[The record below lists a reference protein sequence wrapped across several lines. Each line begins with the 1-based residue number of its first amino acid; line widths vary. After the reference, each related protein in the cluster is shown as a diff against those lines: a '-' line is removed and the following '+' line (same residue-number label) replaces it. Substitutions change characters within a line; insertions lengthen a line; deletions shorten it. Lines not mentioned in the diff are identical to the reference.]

1 MWRVTRIAKICGVSF
16 ITFSL
21 RAIAFQYILHS
32 EMCVKVV
39 FTSEEMHTYML
50 ILKSLIHIHEKLYI
64 QYWMYPSQRH
74 LSSEYALLT
83 FQGNGIQRY
92 YQRWSIRWWSHFSKC
107 LWLNCIATAGMQE
120 CTLNAFS
127 KWPCQTQSDCI
138 FSPWTFDQMLM
149 ITCWFCQKLHPGMN
163 GVPAAARSWY
173 RKFPSQK
180 ITYH

>member
-1 MWRVTRIAKICGVSF
+1 MWKVTKIAKIHGVFF
-16 ITFSL
+16 INFSL
-21 RAIAFQYILHS
+21 RAIALQDILHS
-32 EMCVKVV
+32 EMCAIVV
-39 FTSEEMHTYML
+39 LTSEEMHTYML
-50 ILKSLIHIHEKLYI
+50 ILKSLIHIHEKLHI
-64 QYWMYPSQRH
+64 QYWMHPSQRH

-83 FQGNGIQRY
+83 FQGNGTWRY
-92 YQRWSIRWWSHFSKC
+92 YQRWSIWWWSHFSKC

-127 KWPCQTQSDCI
+127 KWPCQAQSGCI

-163 GVPAAARSWY
+163 AVPAAARSSY
-173 RKFPSQK
+173 HKFPSHK